1 MTEADMDALTAKVFA
16 TPQGAQWLAL
26 FDGRLL
32 PNPAQI
38 RDSILRM
45 RERWETGGA
54 SWQT

>member
-1 MTEADMDALTAKVFA
+1 MDALTAKVFA